1 MNRRSAI
8 RNMMVA
14 GAGSFFCKLSA
25 AHVAGPQQ
33 DFVIRS
39 EVRLVLLDVS
49 VKDPAG
55 GFVSG
60 LSKDNFAVF
69 ENGAAQPITV
79 FAAGD
84 VPVTVGILVDESRS
98 MTPKRADVLS
108 AAETFIVESNRKD
121 EVFVLNFND
130 SVKRGLP
137 DGVVFS
143 DHLEQL
149 RSALYRGFPQGRTAL
164 NDAVADGLKQLELG
178 RRDKK
183 ALVVISD
190 GGDNASRHARR
201 EILDMVDR
209 NIATIYTIGLFDAG
223 DPDWNPG
230 LLKQLAGISGG
241 EAHFPTDPEGMVA
254 ACRGIAKEIRTRYT
268 MGYPPP
274 ARNGGSLR
282 HIRVGVSAPGRSRLI
297 ARTRE
302 RYRYEQIEDESR

>member
-8 RNMMVA
+8 RNLMVA
-14 GAGSFFCKLSA
+14 GAGSFFGRLAA
-25 AHVAGPQQ
+25 AHAEQRQ

-49 VKDPAG
+49 VKDQGG
-55 GFVSG
+55 GFVAG

-79 FAAGD
+79 FEAGD
-84 VPVTVGILVDESRS
+84 VPVTVGLLVDESHS
-98 MTPKRADVLS
+98 MTPKRADVLR
-108 AAETFIVESNRKD
+108 AAETFIAESNPQD

-137 DGVVFS
+137 EGVPFS
-143 DHLEQL
+143 DDLEQL
-149 RSALYRGFPQGRTAL
+149 RSALYRDGPKGRTAL
-164 NDAVADGLKQLELG
+164 NDAVVDGLKQLELG

-183 ALVVISD
+183 TLVVISD
-190 GGDNASRHARR
+190 GGDNASRHTRR
-201 EILDMVDR
+201 ETLDMVER
-209 NIATIYTIGLFDAG
+209 NIATIYTIGLFEAG

-230 LLKQLAGISGG
+230 LLKQLARISGG
-241 EAHFPTDPEGMVA
+241 EVHFPTDPEGMVA

-268 MGYPPP
+268 MGYLPP
-274 ARNGGSLR
+274 AKNGGSLR
-282 HIRVGVSAPGRSRLI
+282 HIRVSVSAPGSARLT

-302 RYRYEQIEDESR
+302 RYRY